1 MARPL
6 RVNRANGWYHAYA
19 RGLNRMDLYA
29 DERDRKHFL
38 ELLEEMVER
47 YRVQMHAYV
56 LMDNHFHL
64 VVRTPDANLSRSMQW
79 LNLSYAAWF
88 NVRHQRTGPV
98 FQRPFGS
105 VPVQD
110 GAWIYELSL
119 YVHLNPLRIAAL
131 GLSKQ
136 ERKAANMGA
145 GPAPSR
151 QEIDER
157 MRRLREYRWSSY
169 LAYAGYEQAPPWL
182 CLDDIL
188 HRAAAEES
196 DRTGTYRKDVRRRA
210 AEGGDSGKLEAVR
223 DHIAIGGAA
232 FVKAVK
238 QTVQAG
244 VPREAGSKRAWRARV
259 TIEEVFAAV
268 ARVRGQPWEQI
279 VARHGDFGRPMA
291 MWMARRFTGLTLRQI
306 GDACGNRDYAATAMA
321 IRRFQSRLED
331 DKSLAGQTRELS
343 QMLHVKMSPQ

>member
-1 MARPL
+1 ME
-6 RVNRANGWYHAYA
+6 
-19 RGLNRMDLYA
+19 LYA

-38 ELLEEMVER
+38 ELIEEMVER
-47 YRVQMHAYV
+47 YRVQDARLRLDGQSLSPCRAHAQRQLRPV
-56 LMDNHFHL
+56 DAVAQPELRGL
-64 VVRTPDANLSRSMQW
+64 VQRAPSAHRT
-79 LNLSYAAWF
+79 
-88 NVRHQRTGPV
+88 V

-136 ERKAANMGA
+136 ERKAANMGT

-169 LAYAGYEQAPPWL
+169 RAYAGYEQAPPWL

-188 HRAAAEES
+188 HRATTEES
-196 DRTGTYRKDVRRRA
+196 ERTGTYRKDVRQRA

-223 DHIAIGGAA
+223 I
-232 FVKAVK
+232 
-238 QTVQAG
+238 
-244 VPREAGSKRAWRARV
+244 
-259 TIEEVFAAV
+259 
-268 ARVRGQPWEQI
+268 
-279 VARHGDFGRPMA
+279 
-291 MWMARRFTGLTLRQI
+291 TL
-306 GDACGNRDYAATAMA
+306 
-321 IRRFQSRLED
+321 
-331 DKSLAGQTRELS
+331 
-343 QMLHVKMSPQ
+343 P